1 MRVGVVLAVVCIAC
15 RTPGHSHPSITLSD
29 AERAAAGCY
38 RVLHWDGPAAV
49 IPTSDVFL
57 DSASVAA
64 EQPSQRRWRPLPRT
78 PSGRANAIWATFRD
92 SVEVLLLEPQP
103 DRFSTGYGGRLGVR
117 GDTLA
122 GRLEPLSDFKTVT
135 VDESGHRPALSPNFR
150 AVRVPCATPPREP
163 PGT

>member
-1 MRVGVVLAVVCIAC
+1 MRICVVLAVVCTAC
-15 RTPGHSHPSITLSD
+15 RTAAHARPPVALSD

-38 RVLHWDGPAAV
+38 RVLHWGGPAAV

-57 DSASVAA
+57 DSASVTP

-78 PSGRANAIWATFRD
+78 ASGRANAVWAAFRD

-103 DRFSTGYGGRLGVR
+103 DRFSTGYGGRLGFR
-117 GDTLA
+117 ADTLA
-122 GRLEPLSDFKTVT
+122 GRLEPLSDFKTVE
-135 VDESGHRPALSPNFR
+135 VDESGHRSAPSPNFR
-150 AVRVPCATPPREP
+150 AVRVPCPTPPHAP